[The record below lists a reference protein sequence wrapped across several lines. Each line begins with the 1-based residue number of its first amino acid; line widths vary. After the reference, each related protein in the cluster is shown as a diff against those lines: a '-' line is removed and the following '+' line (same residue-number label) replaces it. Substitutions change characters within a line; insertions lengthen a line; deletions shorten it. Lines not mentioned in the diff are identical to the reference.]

1 MGAAGEHQHQ
11 PVAAVGEL
19 IHPRAVGLELQGN
32 RSAQRKP
39 VPEVQVEGEL
49 GHPILAA
56 APADGPLHREAAAET
71 PQRQEQTEA
80 REQMEAQEQTTAQAQ
95 TVRRALRAEPAAVA
109 PHHQQE
115 VPGAPEARAAEEAPE
130 AHLAAH
136 RTSQVGAELAR
147 RLGNRAGRNQD
158 SARTAP
164 VEPEEPED

>member
-80 REQMEAQEQTTAQAQ
+80 REQTTAQAQ

-115 VPGAPEARAAEEAPE
+115 VPEAPEARAAVAAPE

-136 RTSQVGAELAR
+136 RTSPVGAELAR
-147 RLGNRAGRNQD
+147 RLGNRAGRNRD
-158 SARTAP
+158 SARAEP
-164 VEPEEPED
+164 VEPGD